1 MPMRVGFIQYRRQ
14 MLEQQLAELMD
25 VFPTLGIE
33 KAILI
38 GDAVSGDYSPAS
50 TLDFIFVQETDRPFG
65 RRADFFSYHL
75 DAQVG
80 ITSQVYTPAE
90 FEELQ
95 DTLPALYAAVKQGRM
110 VFDA

>member
-1 MPMRVGFIQYRRQ
+1 MPMRVGFIQFRRQ

-38 GDAVSGDYSPAS
+38 GDVVSGDYSPSS
-50 TLDFIFVQETDRPFG
+50 TLDFIFVHETDRPFG

-75 DAQVG
+75 GSQVG
-80 ITSQVYTPAE
+80 LNAQVYTPEE
-90 FEELQ
+90 FERLK
-95 DTLPALYAAVKQGRM
+95 DTLPALYSACKRGRV